1 MPNSIERIPGA
12 TLTAPF
18 HCGQILIRPSSDGFV
33 LTHHDDELLERLQTF
48 RDEEDAIEIAKYD
61 DAGHY
66 RPLKTAPNMRHG
78 WRLDLATAGR
88 IEMRAGLF
96 LSRPA
101 RGIRGV
107 EKREPAN
114 DVVAR
119 YAGAAIGHVSRCG
132 AEFPMHKSTT
142 LSRIFVDLMADA
154 SGRFCGNAIGAEQSL
169 RRSCRRTSLI
179 RQVIRFQL

>member
-1 MPNSIERIPGA
+1 MPNSIERIPGT

-88 IEMRAGLF
+88 IETRAGLF

-107 EKREPAN
+107 EKRATCK
-114 DVVAR
+114 R
-119 YAGAAIGHVSRCG
+119 RRCAIRWSGNRACIASRRK
-132 AEFPMHKSTT
+132 FPMHKSTT
-142 LSRIFVDLMADA
+142 LSRIFVDPMADA

-169 RRSCRRTSLI
+169 RRSCRRTNLI
-179 RQVIRFQL
+179 PQVIRFQV